1 MRKMRKESKEMQ
13 RGEVSIWGGG
23 EGKKESMEEGRKK
36 TTEEGGGKNNMHQNL
51 SNTAKAVLNGKLR
64 VTNAYVCNEKGM
76 KTNELSIILK

>member
-1 MRKMRKESKEMQ
+1 MNSKTYLHVWKSTNVFWNNQWIKEVPRENRQYFELKD
-13 RGEVSIWGGG
+13 
-23 EGKKESMEEGRKK
+23 
-36 TTEEGGGKNNMHQNL
+36 TKNNMHQNL